1 MFYFFLKGLQSPVY
15 SYEDMQMLQSK
26 LSTLVCETV
35 VCYVWIIFWLPL
47 ICFSQS
53 SFFVGFA
60 DGLISHFVLSLL
72 TLSHINIWKIRHRKI
87 KAVLHI
93 KEYFKQGISLLSH
106 FLYIIFQLHF
116 HHTSLE

>member
-47 ICFSQS
+47 ICFSQPS
-53 SFFVGFA
+53 LFVSCA
-60 DGLISHFVLSLL
+60 DGLKLPFYPLAS
-72 TLSHINIWKIRHRKI
+72 
-87 KAVLHI
+87 
-93 KEYFKQGISLLSH
+93 
-106 FLYIIFQLHF
+106 QLC
-116 HHTSLE
+116 LELKL